1 MINLKRVYEASSPE
15 DGRRILVER
24 LWPRGLTKEAA
35 KIDLW
40 LKEIAPSAEL
50 RKWFAHDWAK
60 WEEFQER
67 YRAEL
72 EENGEEAAKLK
83 SMSEAEVV
91 TFVFAARDVER
102 NSAVVLRSF
111 LETNVD

>member
-24 LWPRGLTKEAA
+24 LWPRGLTKETA

-50 RKWFAHDWAK
+50 RKWFAHDSAK
-60 WEEFQER
+60 WEEFQNR

-72 EENGEEAAKLK
+72 ETKGEEVAQLK
-83 SMSEAEVV
+83 SMSEAAAV

-102 NSAVVLRSF
+102 NSAAVLRSF
-111 LETNVD
+111 LETTQE